1 VEVVRTGVQRTG
13 LRGDLPIPTVEPDP
27 DHAGAGSV
35 SALNVVVVGGG
46 VIGLSVAWRL
56 AREHDVTLVDPTPAR
71 GASWFAGGMLA
82 PVTEAWPGE
91 EDLLELGGASL
102 ASWPAFAAD
111 LGIELHTSGT
121 IVAGVDAADA
131 AQLDTLAEFL
141 ATLGRDVDR
150 LTGRELRRVEPT
162 IGPGVRS
169 GLLVPGDL
177 AVDNRELLRRLSS
190 SAYEVGVEFLR
201 ESVRAVR
208 QGAVELTDSTLRCD
222 VAVIAAGAWSGTL
235 HPALASAVRP
245 VKGEILRLRA
255 RPNAL
260 PPPTHTVRALVESRP
275 VYLVP
280 RAGDE
285 LVVGATQ
292 YEAGFDDEVTAGGVR
307 DLLMYAERVVPG
319 IAEYGL
325 TECAAGLRAG
335 SRDNLPLVGW
345 LEPGVLVAAGH
356 HRNGLLLAPITADAV
371 RAMTTGNE
379 PPAAVKAADPARL
392 TR

>member
-1 VEVVRTGVQRTG
+1 
-13 LRGDLPIPTVEPDP
+13 LK
-27 DHAGAGSV
+27 
-35 SALNVVVVGGG
+35 VVVVGGG

-56 AREHDVTLVDPTPAR
+56 ARDHDVTLVDPTPAR
-71 GASWFAGGMLA
+71 GASWVAGGMLA

-91 EDLLELGGASL
+91 EKLLDLGSASL
-102 ASWPAFAAD
+102 ALWPAFARD
-111 LGIELHTSGT
+111 LGIELHTHGT
-121 IVAGVDAADA
+121 IVAGVDSADT
-131 AQLDTLAEFL
+131 AQLDTLADFL
-141 ATLGRDVDR
+141 ASRGRAVDR

-162 IGPGVRS
+162 IGPSVRS

-190 SAYEVGVEFLR
+190 TAIVR
-201 ESVRAVR
+201 ERVRAVR
-208 QGAVELTDSTLRCD
+208 SGEVELTDSTLRCD

-260 PPPTHTVRALVESRP
+260 PPPRHTVRALVESRP

-280 RAGDE
+280 RDDGE

-307 DLLMYAERVVPG
+307 DLLTYAERVVPG

-371 RAMTTGNE
+371 RAMVTGAE
-379 PPAAVKAADPARL
+379 PPADMKVADPTGR
-392 TR
+392 T

>member
-1 VEVVRTGVQRTG
+1 
-13 LRGDLPIPTVEPDP
+13 
-27 DHAGAGSV
+27 
-35 SALNVVVVGGG
+35 LNVVVVGGG

-111 LGIELHTSGT
+111 LGIELHTGGT

-177 AVDNRELLRRLSS
+177 AVDNRELLRCLSS
-190 SAYEVGVEFLR
+190 SAYEAGVEFLR

-260 PPPTHTVRALVESRP
+260 PPPKHTVRALVESRP

-379 PPAAVKAADPARL
+379 PPAEVKAADPARL

>member
-1 VEVVRTGVQRTG
+1 M
-13 LRGDLPIPTVEPDP
+13 
-27 DHAGAGSV
+27 
-35 SALNVVVVGGG
+35 NVVVVGGG

-56 AREHDVTLVDPTPAR
+56 AAEHSVTLVDPTPAR
-71 GASWFAGGMLA
+71 GASWVAGGMLA

-91 EDLLELGGASL
+91 EKLLDLGSASL
-102 ASWPAFAAD
+102 ALWPEFAAD
-111 LGIELHTSGT
+111 LGLDLHTHGT
-121 IVAGVDAADA
+121 IVAGVDAADT
-131 AQLDTLAEFL
+131 AQLDILADFL
-141 ATLGRDVDR
+141 ASRGRDVDR

-162 IGPGVRS
+162 IGPSVRN

-177 AVDNRELLRRLSS
+177 AVDNRELLRCLSS
-190 SAYEVGVEFLR
+190 SADVEFRR

-208 QGAVELTDSTLRCD
+208 PGEVELPDSTLPCD

-260 PPPTHTVRALVESRP
+260 PPPRHTVRALVESRP

-280 RAGDE
+280 RDDGE

-307 DLLMYAERVVPG
+307 DLLIYAARVVPG

-356 HRNGLLLAPITADAV
+356 HRNGLLLAPITADAI
-371 RAMTTGNE
+371 RAMVTGAE
-379 PPAAVKAADPARL
+379 PPADMKVADPTGR
-392 TR
+392 T

>member
-1 VEVVRTGVQRTG
+1 M
-13 LRGDLPIPTVEPDP
+13 
-27 DHAGAGSV
+27 
-35 SALNVVVVGGG
+35 NVVVVGGG

-56 AREHDVTLVDPTPAR
+56 AAGHDVTLVDPAPGR
-71 GASWFAGGMLA
+71 GASWVAGGMLA

-91 EDLLELGGASL
+91 EDLLDLGSASL
-102 ASWPAFAAD
+102 DSWPAFAAD
-111 LGIELHTSGT
+111 LGIGLHTRGT
-121 IVAGVDAADA
+121 IVAAVDAADA
-131 AQLDTLAEFL
+131 AQLDVLADFL
-141 ATLGRDVDR
+141 AARGRDVESAN
-150 LTGRELRRVEPT
+150 GRALRRVEPT
-162 IGPGVRS
+162 LGPAVRS
-169 GLLVPGDL
+169 GLMVPGDL
-177 AVDNRELLRRLSS
+177 AVDNRELLRALLSR
-190 SAYEVGVEFLR
+190 AVEAGVALVGEPVH
-201 ESVRAVR
+201 AVR
-208 QGAVELTDSTLRCD
+208 QGTVELASSTLRCD

-255 RPNAL
+255 RQGAL
-260 PPPTHTVRALVESRP
+260 GPPAHTVRALVESHP

-307 DLLMYAERVVPG
+307 DLLVYAERVLPG

-325 TECAAGLRAG
+325 AECAAGLRAG
-335 SRDNLPLVGW
+335 SRDNLPLIGW

-371 RAMTTGNE
+371 AAFVAGVE
-379 PPAAVKAADPARL
+379 PPAFVKFADPQRK
-392 TR
+392 T

>member
-1 VEVVRTGVQRTG
+1 M
-13 LRGDLPIPTVEPDP
+13 
-27 DHAGAGSV
+27 
-35 SALNVVVVGGG
+35 NVVVVGGG
-46 VIGLSVAWRL
+46 VIGLSIAWRL
-56 AREHDVTLVDPTPAR
+56 AAEHRVTLVDPTPAR
-71 GASWFAGGMLA
+71 GASWVAGGMLA

-91 EDLLELGGASL
+91 EDLLDLGSASL
-102 ASWPAFAAD
+102 ASWPAFARD
-111 LGIELHTSGT
+111 LGIDLHTHGT
-121 IVAGVDAADA
+121 IAAGVDSADT
-131 AQLDTLAEFL
+131 AQLDTLADFL
-141 ATLGRDVDR
+141 ASRGRDVDR

-169 GLLVPGDL
+169 GLSVPGDL

-190 SAYEVGVEFLR
+190 SADVEFLR
-201 ESVRAVR
+201 EPVRAVR
-208 QGAVELTDSTLRCD
+208 SGEVELTESTLLCD
-222 VAVIAAGAWSGTL
+222 IAVIAAGAWSGAL

-260 PPPTHTVRALVESRP
+260 PPPRHTVRALVESRP

-280 RAGDE
+280 RGTGE

-307 DLLMYAERVVPG
+307 DLLTYAERVMPG

-371 RAMTTGNE
+371 RAMVTGAA
-379 PPAAVKAADPARL
+379 PPADMKVADPTGR
-392 TR
+392 T

>member
-1 VEVVRTGVQRTG
+1 MPV
-13 LRGDLPIPTVEPDP
+13 
-27 DHAGAGSV
+27 
-35 SALNVVVVGGG
+35 NVVVVGGG

-56 AREHDVTLVDPTPAR
+56 AHDHDVTLVDPAPAR
-71 GASWFAGGMLA
+71 GASWVAGGMLA

-91 EDLLELGGASL
+91 EDLLDLGSASL
-102 ASWPAFAAD
+102 AAWPSFAAELGVD
-111 LGIELHTSGT
+111 LHPNGT
-121 IVAGVDAADA
+121 IVAALDSADA
-131 AQLDTLAEFL
+131 AQLDVLADFL
-141 ATLGRDVDR
+141 ARRGRDVDR

-162 IGPGVRS
+162 LGLSVRS
-169 GLLVPGDL
+169 GLMVPGDR

-190 SAYEVGVEFLR
+190 SAYEAGVGFIR
-201 ESVRAVR
+201 EPVRSVRS
-208 QGAVELTDSTLRCD
+208 GTVELAGSVLRCD
-222 VAVIAAGAWSGTL
+222 LAVIAAGAWSGGL

-255 RPNAL
+255 RPGAL
-260 PPPTHTVRALVESRP
+260 PPPAHTVRAVVESHP

-307 DLLMYAERVVPG
+307 DLLLYAERVMPG
-319 IAEYGL
+319 IGEYGL
-325 TECAAGLRAG
+325 TESAAGLRAG
-335 SRDNLPLVGW
+335 SRDNLPLIGW

-371 RAMTTGNE
+371 RVMAAGGEE
-379 PPAAVKAADPARL
+379 PLVKVADPVRL
-392 TR
+392 GGNA

>member
-1 VEVVRTGVQRTG
+1 
-13 LRGDLPIPTVEPDP
+13 
-27 DHAGAGSV
+27 
-35 SALNVVVVGGG
+35 
-46 VIGLSVAWRL
+46 
-56 AREHDVTLVDPTPAR
+56 
-71 GASWFAGGMLA
+71 MLA

-91 EDLLELGGASL
+91 ENLLDLGSASL
-102 ASWPAFAAD
+102 ALWPAFARD
-111 LGIELHTSGT
+111 LGLGLHTHGT
-121 IVAGVDAADA
+121 IVAGVDAADT
-131 AQLDTLAEFL
+131 AQLDTLADFL
-141 ATLGRDVDR
+141 ASCGRDVDR

-162 IGPGVRS
+162 IGPSVRS

-190 SAYEVGVEFLR
+190 SADVEFRR

-208 QGAVELTDSTLRCD
+208 PGEVELTESTLPCD
-222 VAVIAAGAWSGTL
+222 VAVIAAGAWSGAL
-235 HPALASAVRP
+235 HPALVSAVRP

-260 PPPTHTVRALVESRP
+260 PPPRHTVRALVESRP

-280 RAGDE
+280 REDGE

-307 DLLMYAERVVPG
+307 DLLIYAERVVPG

-356 HRNGLLLAPITADAV
+356 HRNGLLLAPITADAI
-371 RAMTTGNE
+371 RAMVTGAE
-379 PPAAVKAADPARL
+379 PPADMKVADPTGR
-392 TR
+392 T